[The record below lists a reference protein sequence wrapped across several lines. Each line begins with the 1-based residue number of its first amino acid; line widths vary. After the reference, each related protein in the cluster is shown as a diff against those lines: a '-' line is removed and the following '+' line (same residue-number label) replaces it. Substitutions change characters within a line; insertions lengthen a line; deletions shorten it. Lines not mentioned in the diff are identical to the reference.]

1 MASGSD
7 NKRAILKPPFIR
19 ILHLSPNTGNRPK
32 DTTLVGTLSTMSLDK
47 PEVFDAISYACGV
60 PAIYDHQVFVDEKNI
75 DEQNVDEKKVDRK
88 KIVLITKNCH
98 EGLRHLRDQVG
109 VRNVWVDAVCIAAN
123 VEEKNEQLPL
133 MTKIYAAARKVYIW
147 IGPPS
152 PACDDALDWLNDTS
166 ITEYALLGARL
177 ALFPD
182 MLRPTEIRKALPV
195 FADVL
200 RASKQFMRDI
210 SSAILN

>member
-1 MASGSD
+1 
-7 NKRAILKPPFIR
+7 
-19 ILHLSPNTGNRPK
+19 
-32 DTTLVGTLSTMSLDK
+32 MSLHK

-60 PAIYDHQVFVDEKNI
+60 PPIYDHQVFVDEKKIDDKNI
-75 DEQNVDEKKVDRK
+75 DEK
-88 KIVLITKNCH
+88 KIVLVTKNCH
-98 EGLRHLRDQVG
+98 DGLRHLRDQVG
-109 VRNVWVDAVCIAAN
+109 VRNVWVDAVCIAAD

-133 MTKIYAAARKVYIW
+133 MTEIYAAARKVYIW

-152 PACDDALDWLNDTS
+152 LACDRALDWLNDTS

-182 MLRPTEIRKALPV
+182 MLRLTEIRRALPV

-200 RASKQFMRDI
+200 RASKQSTRDI